1 MFDCRH
7 RRRRRL
13 RTTFWRSILLTFA
26 LSSLSRLPLVH
37 CYCSLSPKQGR
48 WTRIAATALRSSSS
62 STSVTRSVEDAIPL
76 LSSREDRQ
84 NSIFSPAAK
93 WHKERRRLMLEKYGD
108 KIGPLERDS
117 SSHYLALSLLIL
129 SNASLFALS
138 VLSGRL
144 HPRQVAL
151 LALFPGSIF
160 SLWTLQI
167 LHDGLHGSLLNKR
180 QKNFFGVKRRDLQDS
195 LLFWGSMPS
204 AFGYYL
210 YLKYGHLTHHKSL
223 GDARSASLKQLFE
236 SDQINF
242 EDGDVLFVAHRMKL
256 KGDVGPTFNFGEKSF
271 TLSISKMGF
280 NSWKEGHT
288 VQNALAFASSFMY
301 ERFMLII
308 NDLVVAITGRN
319 YFFPNK
325 PQQFHDECARY
336 CRCAVMVRG
345 LLWKLAGWKSML
357 FLYLS
362 ETLWSIPPHPA
373 CAMFV
378 TNHGSSI
385 DHATGICIPSSSTYA
400 GRWYS
405 LMTLG
410 TNYHLEHHDFPTIPL
425 HKLGMLR
432 EIAPEFY
439 RKGSSD
445 NVFRIM
451 RMVFAKPEFYAC
463 MDAHVI

>member
-1 MFDCRH
+1 MTDAAILH
-7 RRRRRL
+7 RRP
-13 RTTFWRSILLTFA
+13 TFWGSILLTFA
-26 LSSLSRLPLVH
+26 ISSLSVH
-37 CYCSLSPKQGR
+37 CYCSPSPKQR
-48 WTRIAATALRSSSS
+48 RPSRITAS
-62 STSVTRSVEDAIPL
+62 STSATRFVEDVIPL
-76 LSSREDRQ
+76 LSSQGDRSKD
-84 NSIFSPAAK
+84 SIFSPAAK
-93 WHKERRRLMLEKYGD
+93 WHKNRRRQMLQKYGD
-108 KIGPLERDS
+108 EILPLERDS
-117 SSHYLALSLLIL
+117 SSHTLALSLLFL

-144 HPRQVAL
+144 HPIQVAL

-180 QKNFFGVKRRDLQDS
+180 QQNFFGVKRKDLQDS

-223 GDARSASLKQLFE
+223 GDAHSASLKQLFE
-236 SDQINF
+236 SDQKDF
-242 EDGDVLFVAHRMKL
+242 EDGDVLFVSHRMKL
-256 KGDVGPTFNFGEKSF
+256 KGDVGPTFKFGEKSV

-280 NSWKEGHT
+280 NSWKEGRPIR
-288 VQNALAFASSFMY
+288 NAFAFVASFMY

-345 LLWKLAGWKSML
+345 LLWTLAGWKSIL

-362 ETLWSIPPHPA
+362 GEN
-373 CAMFV
+373 V
-378 TNHGSSI
+378 RVHGVEVK
-385 DHATGICIPSSSTYA
+385 
-400 GRWYS
+400 
-405 LMTLG
+405 M
-410 TNYHLEHHDFPTIPL
+410 PT
-425 HKLGMLR
+425 R
-432 EIAPEFY
+432 
-439 RKGSSD
+439 R
-445 NVFRIM
+445 
-451 RMVFAKPEFYAC
+451 
-463 MDAHVI
+463 